1 MSQTCSPST
10 QRRYGLARV
19 CRVWEL
25 ARSTVYLDHAR
36 RTTPAA
42 GPRKRG
48 PTPEWSD
55 AELLERIQTVLT
67 AADPAGAAAPAGDFR
82 SRFPLLM
89 ATSLREHYAPQ

>member
-36 RTTPAA
+36 RTAPAA
-42 GPRKRG
+42 VP
-48 PTPEWSD
+48 
-55 AELLERIQTVLT
+55 AEARAE
-67 AADPAGAAAPAGDFR
+67 AAV
-82 SRFPLLM
+82 
-89 ATSLREHYAPQ
+89 E